1 MSCSFCHFAGHNVT
15 TCQSTVLLRLVDQIM
30 ASVKTM
36 KAEPLTN
43 THSKAMT
50 LHTDIGSRSLDQL
63 KGIASKLNIKI
74 TGKNK
79 RILTALVVK
88 KLWFGDEFD
97 ASNPSVL
104 VSDINYYIYLN
115 HTISGVSEWESWREY
130 INITRT
136 DAPRIHQQMR
146 IYNLERLETV
156 KNVCERLYNH
166 NRDAFYLLAD
176 TLERDENYR
185 LRIVGSY
192 VTLDDICQN
201 IPILAI
207 WFRPLDE
214 IIDFEDVIHEQK
226 LDLICAYDEE
236 LEKTEEE
243 CSICFSDSKC
253 DTMLDC
259 EHMFCIDCVTTTVK
273 MVVNDHRKKL
283 TCAMCRAE
291 TKCIISVD
299 EVKIKN
305 LASLL

>member
-1 MSCSFCHFAGHNVT
+1 MSCSFCHFTGHNVT
-15 TCQSTVLLRLVDQIM
+15 TCQSTVLLSLVDQTK
-30 ASVKTM
+30 ASVKKM
-36 KAEPLTN
+36 KLEPLRN
-43 THSKAMT
+43 THSKSMT
-50 LHTDIGSRSLDQL
+50 LHTDIGSRSLEEI

-79 RILTALVVK
+79 HILTALVVK
-88 KLWFGDEFD
+88 KLWFGDNFD
-97 ASNPSVL
+97 SSMADVL
-104 VSDINYYIYLN
+104 ITDVNYHDYLN
-115 HTISGVSEWESWREY
+115 RMISGANERDSWLIY
-130 INITRT
+130 INETRIT
-136 DAPRIHQQMR
+136 APRVHQQMR
-146 IYNLERLETV
+146 TYNLARLETV
-156 KNVCERLYNH
+156 KNVCERLYNN
-166 NRDAFYLLAD
+166 NRDDFYILAD
-176 TLERDENYR
+176 NLERDENYR
-185 LRIVGSY
+185 LSLVGSY
-192 VTLDDICQN
+192 ITLDDICEN

-214 IIDFEDVIHEQK
+214 IIEFEDVIHDQK

-236 LEKTEEE
+236 LEKNEEE

-259 EHMFCIDCVTTTVK
+259 EHMFCIDCITTTVK
-273 MVVNDHRKKL
+273 MAVNDHRKKL